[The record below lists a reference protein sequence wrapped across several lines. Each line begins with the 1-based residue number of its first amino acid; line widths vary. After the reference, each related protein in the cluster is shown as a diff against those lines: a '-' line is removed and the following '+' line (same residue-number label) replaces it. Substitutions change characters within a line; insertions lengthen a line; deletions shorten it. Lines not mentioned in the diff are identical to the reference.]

1 MTRWTSVD
9 PHAEKYYSI
18 SPYAY
23 CMNNPVK
30 YIDPD
35 GRKITGF
42 YIDNK
47 GKVHYNKNATT
58 DAAFIAK
65 AMMRTDAGN
74 TALKNLVTAK
84 YTVTL
89 NIQEGKSKS
98 DPKLLGHTDTYI
110 NTNTTKYSTGKIVI
124 KKEITKVDITLYK
137 GKLQEM
143 VDNYRGMANGTKKM
157 DGADDLDLLYKQL
170 KPSLEDMFTTVATHE
185 GTHGSKKGANDN
197 FVSTEKAEQSAKS
210 AEKKSIN
217 QLIIG
222 KNENDKRDE
231 NN

>member
-1 MTRWTSVD
+1 VD

-35 GRKITGF
+35 GRKIRGF
-42 YIDNK
+42 YIDNQ
-47 GKVHYNKNATT
+47 GTVHYNKRATE
-58 DAAFIAK
+58 DAVFIAK

-74 TALKNLVTAK
+74 TALENLVTAK
-84 YTVTL
+84 YPVTL
-89 NIQEGKSKS
+89 NIQKGKSKM
-98 DPKLLGHTDTYI
+98 DRGLLGHTDTHI
-110 NTNTTKYSTGKIVI
+110 NININKSKSSTGKIVI
-124 KKEITKVDITLYK
+124 TKEIRKVDITLYK
-137 GKLQEM
+137 EKLQEM
-143 VDNYRGMANGTKKM
+143 VDNYRGMANGTKEMK
-157 DGADDLDLLYKQL
+157 GPDDLDLLYKQL
-170 KPSLEDMFTTVATHE
+170 VPSLEDMFTTVATHE

-197 FVSTEKAEQSAKS
+197 FVSTEKAEQSAES

-217 QLIIG
+217 QLIIE
-222 KNENDKRDE
+222 KNENDKKDK